1 MSVTPTVKQTER
13 ELLSAILTSD
23 LGYIVGEYELS
34 GSIPGSE
41 AGPPGRPHPPAA
53 GVVPAADVVG
63 PRNWVYFPPAAD
75 VLKYKRLTY
84 NVS

>member
-41 AGPPGRPHPPAA
+41 AGPPGRPRNSYSPTM
-53 GVVPAADVVG
+53 VG